1 MYRRAS
7 RCGQQN
13 CLRVVGRGPIF
24 ICSSKFKRIISAV
37 HRSYSI
43 RTTLFRC
50 LLESLFTNSSMLVG
64 YSATASF
71 QTGAGSFHAPNI
83 FRLFLM
89 LAGSKYYKSTVF
101 FLRRWMLTRTST
113 VCQYPNSFSLLIG
126 YIFWPLGQ
134 CLLILFSLV
143 IPCHCIILRHLASIR
158 RSLVQHLI
166 YLVT

>member
-1 MYRRAS
+1 VVNKIVCVWLVGDLFLFAHPNSNAS
-7 RCGQQN
+7 SQR
-13 CLRVVGRGPIF
+13 
-24 ICSSKFKRIISAV
+24 STV
-37 HRSYSI
+37 HI
-43 RTTLFRC
+43 DLMFRC

-143 IPCHCIILRHLASIR
+143 IPCHCFILRHLASIR